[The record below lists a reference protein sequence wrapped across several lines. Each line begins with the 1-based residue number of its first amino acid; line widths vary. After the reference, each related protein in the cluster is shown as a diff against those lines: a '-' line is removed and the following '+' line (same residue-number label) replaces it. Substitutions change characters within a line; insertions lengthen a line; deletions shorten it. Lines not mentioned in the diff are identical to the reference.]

1 MRKVF
6 IGLGSAI
13 SLISAGLGI
22 LVFVNDEVRN
32 RVFPDQAPASRADLQ
47 EQMQLSEE
55 RIASIVENSIASA
68 LSTAE
73 ARGTQ
78 VTADDKTNYEAALT
92 KLLTSDDPAL
102 NDAKFL
108 ALSGQP
114 EAAAGNLITVAELT
128 SGPAEST
135 PIPEKDRATLLR
147 NAGDILVPSDPAK
160 ALATYRKAQE
170 LDPGNQILAT
180 RIQKLSAQTA
190 SANTVAAIPNAKF
203 EFDGLMFEFDGCET
217 GETLNCVLSVS
228 NSTPDT
234 KALFLRS
241 ASAVDEH
248 SRWLDSSRR
257 NVRASNHYTWDIP
270 SLEASQIDI
279 TFRKPANILQYLHFD
294 IHVDNVSYTKE
305 FRDLAVRGGKNVEV
319 RKMRDIDPAHP
330 ERAFSFSGV
339 DFHFLG
345 CTNPDAPICRFD
357 VTNNSGKTVVLN
369 TGTNIAYDNAS
380 ILRKSQLPKID
391 ISDDNR
397 GEIPAGVTTGWDVN
411 FRAPAPYFQELR
423 AYMEVDGQK
432 VVRTFQNLQLADG
445 PSPEIKTLAP
455 TDVAVPDGHF
465 EAGGVEFAFMGCTNP
480 IKPVC
485 RTDVRN
491 NTDKEISIGAQRASA
506 IYNGGEELNA
516 GFGVIEMTGD
526 RSAELPAGMTT
537 TYINSFSTEVDEF
550 ERLNLGFTAN
560 GQRIDRTFEMLA
572 VE

>member
-102 NDAKFL
+102 SDAKFL

-128 SGPAEST
+128 SGPAAST

-217 GETLNCVLSVS
+217 GETLNCVLSVT

-241 ASAVDEH
+241 ASAVDEY

-257 NVRASNHYTWDIP
+257 NVRASSHYTWDIP

-279 TFRKPANILQYLHFD
+279 TFRRPANILQYLYFD
-294 IHVDNVSYTKE
+294 IHVDSVSYKKE

-345 CTNPDAPICRFD
+345 CTNPDGPICRFD

-369 TGTNIAYDNAS
+369 TSTNIAYDNSS
-380 ILRKSQLPKID
+380 ILRTSQLPKID

-411 FRAPAPYFQELR
+411 FRTPAPYFQELR
-423 AYMEVDGQK
+423 AYIEVDGQK
-432 VVRTFQNLQLADG
+432 ITRTFQNLQLADG
-445 PSPEIKTLAP
+445 PAPEIKTLAP
-455 TDVAVPDGHF
+455 TAVAVPDGYF
-465 EAGGVEFAFMGCTNP
+465 EAWGVEFAFMGCTNP

-491 NTDKEISIGAQRASA
+491 NTDKEISVAAQRASA
-506 IYNGGEELNA
+506 IINGGEELNT

-526 RSAELPAGMTT
+526 RSADLPAGMTT
-537 TYINSFSTEVDEF
+537 TYINTFSTEVDEF

-572 VE
+572 VD

>member
-6 IGLGSAI
+6 VGLGSAV

-22 LVFVNDEVRN
+22 LVFVNEEVRN

-55 RIASIVENSIASA
+55 RIASIVETSIASA
-68 LSTAE
+68 LTTAE
-73 ARGTQ
+73 ARGTE
-78 VTADDKTNYEAALT
+78 VTADERTNYEAALT
-92 KLLTSDDPAL
+92 KLLSSDDPAL

-128 SGPAEST
+128 SGPADSP

-160 ALATYRKAQE
+160 ALASYRKAQE

-190 SANTVAAIPNAKF
+190 SKNTVAAIPNAKF

-217 GETLNCVLSVS
+217 GETLNCVLSVT

-234 KALFLRS
+234 KELFLRS
-241 ASAVDEH
+241 TWAVDEH
-248 SRWLDSSRR
+248 SRWLDSSRT
-257 NVRASNHYTWDIP
+257 NVRASNHYTWNVP

-279 TFRKPANILQYLHFD
+279 SFRQPANILQYLSFN
-294 IHVDNVSYTKE
+294 IHVDNVSYQKE
-305 FRDLAVRGGKNVEV
+305 FRKLAVRGGKNLEV

-345 CTNPDAPICRFD
+345 CNNPDAPICRFD
-357 VTNNSGKTVVLN
+357 VTNNSDKTVVLN
-369 TGTNIAYDNAS
+369 TNTNLAYDNSS
-380 ILRKSQLPKID
+380 ILRKSQLPQID
-391 ISDDNR
+391 ISNDNR

-411 FRAPAPYFQELR
+411 FRTPAPYFQELR
-423 AYMEVDGQK
+423 AIIEVDGQSI
-432 VVRTFQNLQLADG
+432 VRTFRDLQLEEGSA
-445 PSPEIKTLAP
+445 PQIKTLVP
-455 TDVAVPDGHF
+455 TAAVVPDGYF
-465 EAGGVEFAFMGCTNP
+465 EADGVEFAFMGCTNP

-491 NTDKEISIGAQRASA
+491 NTSKDISIAAHRASA
-506 IYNGGEELNA
+506 IHNGGEELNA

-537 TYINSFSTEVDEF
+537 TYINTFSTEVEEF

-560 GQRIDRTFEMLA
+560 GQSIYRTFESLT